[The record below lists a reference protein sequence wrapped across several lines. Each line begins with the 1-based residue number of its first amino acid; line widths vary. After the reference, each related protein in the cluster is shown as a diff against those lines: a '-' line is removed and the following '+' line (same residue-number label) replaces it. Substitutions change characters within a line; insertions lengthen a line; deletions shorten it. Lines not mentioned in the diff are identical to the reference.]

1 MKREQLERALQLYRR
16 LLNFEKKKK
25 ELSSIDTNAKETLL
39 VFGTP
44 SKNID
49 VRIGKK
55 TLKHF
60 VEYLLAYGEQEIEK
74 CKEELEEL

>member
-1 MKREQLERALQLYRR
+1 MTKEELERANLAYQRILM
-16 LLNFEKKKK
+16 FEKKNR
-25 ELSSIDTNAKETLL
+25 ELSSIDTNARETML

-44 SKNID
+44 SKSIE

-60 VEYLLAYGEQEIEK
+60 IEYLLAYGEQEIEK
-74 CKEELEEL
+74 CKKEFEEL

>member
-1 MKREQLERALQLYRR
+1 MTIEELERANLVYQR
-16 LLNFEKKKK
+16 LLMFEKKNR
-25 ELSSIDTNAKETLL
+25 ELSSIDTNVRETLL

-44 SKNID
+44 SKNIE

-60 VEYLLAYGEQEIEK
+60 VEYLLAYGKQEVEK
-74 CKEELEEL
+74 CKKEFEEL

>member
-1 MKREQLERALQLYRR
+1 MTKEELERANFAYQR
-16 LLNFEKKKK
+16 LLMFEKKNR
-25 ELSSIDTNAKETLL
+25 ELSSIDTNVRETML

-44 SKNID
+44 SKTIE
-49 VRIGKK
+49 VRIGRK

-74 CKEELEEL
+74 CKKEFE

>member
-16 LLNFEKKKK
+16 LLNFEKKNR

-39 VFGTP
+39 IFGTP

-60 VEYLLAYGEQEIEK
+60 VEYLLAYGEQEVEK

>member
-1 MKREQLERALQLYRR
+1 MTIEELERANYAYQRILW
-16 LLNFEKKKK
+16 FEKKNR
-25 ELSSIDTNAKETLL
+25 ELSSIDTNVRETML

-44 SKNID
+44 SKNIE

-60 VEYLLAYGEQEIEK
+60 VEYLLAYGKQEIEK
-74 CKEELEEL
+74 CKKEFEEL

>member
-1 MKREQLERALQLYRR
+1 MTIEELERANRAYQR
-16 LLNFEKKKK
+16 LLMFEKKNR
-25 ELSSIDTNAKETLL
+25 ELSSIDTNVRETML

-44 SKNID
+44 SKNIE

-60 VEYLLAYGEQEIEK
+60 VEYLLAYGKQEVEK
-74 CKEELEEL
+74 CKKEFEEL

>member
-1 MKREQLERALQLYRR
+1 MTKEELERANWAYQRILM
-16 LLNFEKKKK
+16 FEKKNR
-25 ELSSIDTNAKETLL
+25 ELSSIDTDARETLL

-44 SKNID
+44 SKSIE

-60 VEYLLAYGEQEIEK
+60 IEYLLAYGEQEIEK
-74 CKEELEEL
+74 CKKEFEEL

>member
-1 MKREQLERALQLYRR
+1 MTKEELERANRVYQR
-16 LLNFEKKKK
+16 LLTFEKKNR
-25 ELSSIDTNAKETLL
+25 ELSSIDTNVRETML

-44 SKNID
+44 SKTVE
-49 VRIGKK
+49 VRIGQK

-60 VEYLLAYGEQEIEK
+60 VEYLLAYGKQEVEK

>member
-1 MKREQLERALQLYRR
+1 MTKEELERANRVYQR
-16 LLNFEKKKK
+16 LLKFEKKNR
-25 ELSSIDTNAKETLL
+25 ELSSIDTNVSETML

-44 SKNID
+44 SKTIE
-49 VRIGKK
+49 VRIDRK

-74 CKEELEEL
+74 CKKEFDEL

>member
-1 MKREQLERALQLYRR
+1 MTIEELERANLAYQRILM
-16 LLNFEKKKK
+16 FEKKNR
-25 ELSSIDTNAKETLL
+25 ELSSIDTNARETLL

-44 SKNID
+44 SKSIE

-60 VEYLLAYGEQEIEK
+60 IEYLLAYGEQEIEK
-74 CKEELEEL
+74 CKKEFKEL

>member
-1 MKREQLERALQLYRR
+1 MTIEELERANRAYQR
-16 LLNFEKKKK
+16 LLMFEKKNR
-25 ELSSIDTNAKETLL
+25 ELSSIDTNERETLL

-44 SKNID
+44 SKNIE

-60 VEYLLAYGEQEIEK
+60 VEYLLAYGKQEVEK
-74 CKEELEEL
+74 CKKELEEL

>member
-1 MKREQLERALQLYRR
+1 ML
-16 LLNFEKKKK
+16 EKKNR
-25 ELSSIDTNAKETLL
+25 ELSSIDTNARETLL

-44 SKNID
+44 SKTIE
-49 VRIGKK
+49 VRIGHK

-74 CKEELEEL
+74 CKKEFEEL

>member
-1 MKREQLERALQLYRR
+1 MKREQLERALQLYNR
-16 LLNFEKKKK
+16 LLNFEKKNR
-25 ELSSIDTNAKETLL
+25 ELSSIDTNARETLL

-60 VEYLLAYGEQEIEK
+60 VEYLLAYGEQEVEK

>member
-1 MKREQLERALQLYRR
+1 MTKEELERANLAYQRIFWL
-16 LLNFEKKKK
+16 EKKNR
-25 ELSSIDTNAKETLL
+25 ELSSIDTNVRETML

-44 SKNID
+44 SKNIE

-60 VEYLLAYGEQEIEK
+60 VEYLLANGKQEVEK
-74 CKEELEEL
+74 CKKEFEEL

>member
-1 MKREQLERALQLYRR
+1 MTKEELERANFAYQR
-16 LLNFEKKKK
+16 LLMFEKKNR
-25 ELSSIDTNAKETLL
+25 ELSSIDTNVRETLL

-44 SKNID
+44 SKNIE

-60 VEYLLAYGEQEIEK
+60 LEYLLAYGKQEVEK
-74 CKEELEEL
+74 CKKELEEL

>member
-1 MKREQLERALQLYRR
+1 MTKEKLEMANFAYQR
-16 LLNFEKKKK
+16 LLMFEKKNR
-25 ELSSIDTNAKETLL
+25 ELSSIDTNARETML

-44 SKNID
+44 SKTIE

-74 CKEELEEL
+74 CKKEFEEL

>member
-1 MKREQLERALQLYRR
+1 MTKEELERANLAYQR
-16 LLNFEKKKK
+16 LLMFEKKNR
-25 ELSSIDTNAKETLL
+25 ELSSIDTNARETLL

-44 SKNID
+44 SKTIE
-49 VRIGKK
+49 VKIGHK

-74 CKEELEEL
+74 CKKEFEEL

>member
-1 MKREQLERALQLYRR
+1 MTIEELERANLVYQR
-16 LLNFEKKKK
+16 LLMFEKKNR
-25 ELSSIDTNAKETLL
+25 ELSSIDTNVRETML

-44 SKNID
+44 SKNIE

-60 VEYLLAYGEQEIEK
+60 VEYLLAYGKQEVEK
-74 CKEELEEL
+74 CKKEFEEL

>member
-1 MKREQLERALQLYRR
+1 MTIEELERANRAYQR
-16 LLNFEKKKK
+16 LLMFEQKNR
-25 ELSSIDTNAKETLL
+25 ELSSIDTNVRETML

-44 SKNID
+44 SKNIE

-60 VEYLLAYGEQEIEK
+60 VEYLLAYGKQEVEK
-74 CKEELEEL
+74 CKKEFEEL

>member
-1 MKREQLERALQLYRR
+1 MTKEELERANFAYQR
-16 LLNFEKKKK
+16 LLMFEKKNR
-25 ELSSIDTNAKETLL
+25 ELSSIDTNVRETML

-44 SKNID
+44 SKSIE

-60 VEYLLAYGEQEIEK
+60 IEYLLAYGKQ
-74 CKEELEEL
+74 

>member
-1 MKREQLERALQLYRR
+1 MTIEELERANRAYQR
-16 LLNFEKKKK
+16 LLMFEKKNR
-25 ELSSIDTNAKETLL
+25 ELSSIDTNVRETLL

-44 SKNID
+44 SKNIE

-60 VEYLLAYGEQEIEK
+60 VEYLLAYGKQEIEK
-74 CKEELEEL
+74 CKKEFEEL